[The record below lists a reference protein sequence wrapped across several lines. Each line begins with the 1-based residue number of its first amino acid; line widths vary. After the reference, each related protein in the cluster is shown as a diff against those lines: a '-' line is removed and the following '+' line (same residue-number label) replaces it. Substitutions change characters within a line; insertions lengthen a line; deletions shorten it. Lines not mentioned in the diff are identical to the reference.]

1 MKPILTF
8 IFCYLSSF
16 AFSQDFEGQH
26 PILDEFTAL
35 QSNNGVQ
42 LKLVISGGESCN
54 GITMYRGIDT
64 TTFVEIGDI
73 AGVCGGSESPV
84 PYEFFDEQ
92 PIKNQWVYYRA
103 EMGPLSFT
111 TPLPFRFLN
120 FEDGVSLFPNPT
132 SNTLSLNINISENQE
147 ASVYIYN
154 LSGNTIISF
163 TTTEP
168 QTNISVSSLNNGV
181 YYARISYINDVK
193 LIPFIKK

>member
-8 IFCYLSSF
+8 IFCCLSSF
-16 AFSQDFEGQH
+16 IFSQDFEGQH

-42 LKLVISGGESCN
+42 LKLIISGGESCN

-64 TTFVEIGDI
+64 TNFLEIGDI
-73 AGVCGGSESPV
+73 AGVCGGSASPV

-111 TPLPFRFLN
+111 TPLPFKFLD

-132 SNTLSLNINISENQE
+132 STVLTLNINISENQE
-147 ASVYIYN
+147 AFVQIFN
-154 LSGNTIISF
+154 VSGNAIISF
-163 TTTEP
+163 NTSKP
-168 QTNISVSSLNNGV
+168 QTDIPVIHLHSGV
-181 YYARISYINDVK
+181 YYARIAYDNVVK
-193 LIPFIKK
+193 LVPFIKK